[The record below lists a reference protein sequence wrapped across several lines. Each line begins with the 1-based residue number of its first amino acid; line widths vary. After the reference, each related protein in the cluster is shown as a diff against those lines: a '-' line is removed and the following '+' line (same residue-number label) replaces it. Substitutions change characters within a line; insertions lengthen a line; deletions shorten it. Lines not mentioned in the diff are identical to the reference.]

1 MSSILAMMFL
11 VIFGSLTA
19 AMAVVAQGN
28 LRTADSAMK
37 VSRAMSAAE
46 TGLIFAARRLE
57 AESSRFVVE
66 KGVIDSDFGHDLWLG
81 TYDLGAD
88 GAVDV
93 LPPVGYIESID
104 PLSVVDAVRNAHLAD
119 SHDITPEPGDL
130 ALPEIDM

>member
-1 MSSILAMMFL
+1 MMFL

-66 KGVIDSDFGHDLWLG
+66 KGVIDDDFGHDLWLG
-81 TYDLGAD
+81 TYNVGAD
-88 GAVDV
+88 GAV
-93 LPPVGYIESID
+93 
-104 PLSVVDAVRNAHLAD
+104 
-119 SHDITPEPGDL
+119 
-130 ALPEIDM
+130 

>member
-66 KGVIDSDFGHDLWLG
+66 KGVIDAGFGHDLWLG

-88 GAVDV
+88 GAVVV
-93 LPPVGYIESID
+93 LPPVGYTEAID
-104 PLSVVDAVRNAHLAD
+104 P
-119 SHDITPEPGDL
+119 
-130 ALPEIDM
+130 